1 MRNEIVKIFIE
12 KFGLDESIIETANI
26 ISDNYISSLDVVRL
40 ICEIE
45 NKFKIKITDNEIKE
59 ENFGNLNKIRSL
71 LPKSLINKNLKSF
84 NFFNI
89 KY

>member
-59 ENFGNLNKIRSL
+59 ENFGNLNKIESL
-71 LPKSLINKNLKSF
+71 LPKSLINKNLKSLIF
-84 NFFNI
+84 LI
-89 KY
+89 

>member
-45 NKFKIKITDNEIKE
+45 NKFKIKLQIMKLKKRILEI
-59 ENFGNLNKIRSL
+59 
-71 LPKSLINKNLKSF
+71 
-84 NFFNI
+84 
-89 KY
+89 

>member
-1 MRNEIVKIFIE
+1 MK

-59 ENFGNLNKIRSL
+59 ENFGNLNKIEKFITKKL
-71 LPKSLINKNLKSF
+71 NK
-84 NFFNI
+84 
-89 KY
+89 

>member
-26 ISDNYISSLDVVRL
+26 ISDNYISSLDVVTL

-45 NKFKIKITDNEIKE
+45 NKFKVKISDNEIKE
-59 ENFGNLNKIRSL
+59 ENFGNLNKIEKFITKKL
-71 LPKSLINKNLKSF
+71 NK
-84 NFFNI
+84 
-89 KY
+89 